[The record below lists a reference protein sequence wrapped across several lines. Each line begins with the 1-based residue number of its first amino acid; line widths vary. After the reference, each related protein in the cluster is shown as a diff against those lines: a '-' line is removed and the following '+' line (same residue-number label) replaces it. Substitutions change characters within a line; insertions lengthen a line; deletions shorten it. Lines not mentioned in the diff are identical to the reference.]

1 MNSTMERANAE
12 DEEPGHDVQRVWGP
26 DDELNVERPESVK
39 GDSKSVYHWV
49 GCYVLSIRYGEY
61 SSTTRPGT
69 SRCPNSRLVFLL
81 FPDVWLHGYI
91 GQYMSLR
98 RDESGSGSGR
108 HLKMTS
114 VYVTPFGHS
123 LFGVLV
129 RSVGRHF
136 SAPPLPS
143 SQFVSLG
150 EMSNGTSASEE
161 DSKLGEKSSQET
173 SNAGSETAQ
182 GCEKG
187 FRTDPQDDFPDGGLR
202 AWIVVIGVR
211 NVLKL
216 RGVRFCQLM
225 GVFQAYYQQDLL
237 RAESPSTISWI
248 GSIQYSLVFFPGLIV
263 GRLFDLGYFRVLF
276 ITSGLF
282 LVVATFLAAQCTEY
296 WQLLLSQGIMAGLG
310 CGGLFTCSNSII
322 AHWFKKKRGRALGY
336 MAVGSALS
344 GTTIPIIVKNL
355 LPVVGFRW
363 TMRTLAFI
371 FLLAVTVCNLTMK
384 PRLPPVNVKGGLFN
398 FAVFKHLPYTLYCL
412 SIFISFLGMY
422 TVMTF
427 ISTSAAQT
435 ESIPPGLAFYFVT
448 FVNASSLLGRW
459 SAGVLADIIGPLNV
473 MAPATVIV
481 GVATY
486 AWPFARST
494 ASLVIISIFYGFAI
508 GSFVSLLPKPA
519 MNFGAEGDVG
529 RRVGMFLTIAAFAVL
544 AGPPI
549 SGAIERRT
557 GRFEDMAFYAGS
569 AVMLGLSAHV

>member
-1 MNSTMERANAE
+1 
-12 DEEPGHDVQRVWGP
+12 
-26 DDELNVERPESVK
+26 
-39 GDSKSVYHWV
+39 
-49 GCYVLSIRYGEY
+49 
-61 SSTTRPGT
+61 
-69 SRCPNSRLVFLL
+69 
-81 FPDVWLHGYI
+81 
-91 GQYMSLR
+91 
-98 RDESGSGSGR
+98 
-108 HLKMTS
+108 
-114 VYVTPFGHS
+114 
-123 LFGVLV
+123 
-129 RSVGRHF
+129 
-136 SAPPLPS
+136 
-143 SQFVSLG
+143 
-150 EMSNGTSASEE
+150 MSNGTSASEE

-202 AWIVVIGVR
+202 AWIVVIGAMCSSYAAFGFV
-211 NVLKL
+211 NSW
-216 RGVRFCQLM
+216 

-569 AVMLGLSAHV
+569 AVMLGCSLMLVCRYVVLGKDRKSVV